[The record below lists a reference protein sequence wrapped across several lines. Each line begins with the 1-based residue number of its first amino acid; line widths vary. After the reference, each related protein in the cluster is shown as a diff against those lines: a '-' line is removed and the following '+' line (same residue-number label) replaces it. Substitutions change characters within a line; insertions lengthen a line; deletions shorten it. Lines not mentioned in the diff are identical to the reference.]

1 VRVRVKI
8 CGIRDRGTLECAVL
22 AGADAVGAVLAPSP
36 RRVRLP
42 EAVAL
47 FAHVPERVLRVLVLG
62 QSTRLELAH
71 ALACRE
77 ADLVQAEGSELP
89 PGRMLPVERD
99 GPDLALRLRERA
111 RRHRRVLV
119 EGGESGRG
127 MRPDWARVADA
138 AQAVRAE
145 VPGFRLVLSGGLT
158 PDTVREAIRRVGP
171 YAVDV
176 CSGVERAPG
185 IKDPARVRAF
195 VEAVR
200 AP

>member
-1 VRVRVKI
+1 MRVRVKI

-71 ALACRE
+71 ALACRA

-111 RRHRRVLV
+111 RRHPPPVP
-119 EGGESGRG
+119 SPDACPGRFPLLPRG
-127 MRPDWARVADA
+127 RADA
-138 AQAVRAE
+138 AGAVRAE
-145 VPGFRLVLSGGLT
+145 FPGFRLVLSGGLT

-185 IKDPARVRAF
+185 IKDPGRVRAF